1 MKMSMQT
8 YRAIYKEVVGF
19 RVSET
24 LGQVKVPTLIFPG
37 GKESK
42 VILRAVIEIPQIMP
56 NAEGWIAPGL
66 GHGWNIQNPNLF
78 NAMVRAWITSGPLPK
93 ELHSTNTILRI

>member
-66 GHGWNIQNPNLF
+66 GHGWDIQNPNQF
-78 NAMVRAWITSGPLPK
+78 NAMVRAWITSEPLPK